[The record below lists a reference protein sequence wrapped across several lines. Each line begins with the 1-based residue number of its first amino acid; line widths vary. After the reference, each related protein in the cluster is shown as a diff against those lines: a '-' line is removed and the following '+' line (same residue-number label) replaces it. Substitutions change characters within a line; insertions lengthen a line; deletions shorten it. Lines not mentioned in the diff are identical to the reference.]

1 MVTKIKDTATQ
12 VVQQYQKSE
21 AVRSEANKSAGGGAT
36 VAAERVDLSAKAKD
50 FQRIQKILDQ
60 VPDVRQEKIKELKDR
75 IASGDYAVDSEKVAA
90 KMVGESLIDTIA

>member
-12 VVQQYQKSE
+12 VVQQYQKNDP
-21 AVRSEANKSAGGGAT
+21 VRSEANKSTGGGPT
-36 VAAERVDLSAKAKD
+36 VAVERVDLSAKAKD

-60 VPDVRQEKIKELKDR
+60 VPDVRQEKIKELQDR
-75 IASGDYAVDSEKVAA
+75 IASGNYTVDSEKVAA